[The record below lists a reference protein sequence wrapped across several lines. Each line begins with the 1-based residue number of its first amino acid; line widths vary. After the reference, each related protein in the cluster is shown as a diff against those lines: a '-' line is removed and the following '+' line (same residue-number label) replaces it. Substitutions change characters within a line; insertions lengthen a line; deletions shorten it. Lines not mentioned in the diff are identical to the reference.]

1 MVVFKVKLGV
11 LMNIA
16 EVLKKEGL
24 NFLFEN
30 LLRTNTFGK
39 SENFLSEIESALKTF
54 VRNSTYLNTHDFPI
68 AEGED
73 GFVVSLIDDNPDDP
87 ALYLVSDKPGIKSL
101 PHTHDTWVVIVGIRG
116 IEENILYTVIDG
128 SKKIEFERRSVGPD
142 MTISLMPSDIH
153 STQTT
158 SEVPTLHLHIY
169 GRPLYSLRPFA
180 ERTFFRAK

>member
-1 MVVFKVKLGV
+1 
-11 LMNIA
+11 MNIA

-30 LLRTNTFGK
+30 LMRTNTFGE
-39 SENFLSEIESALKTF
+39 SENFFSEIESALKTF
-54 VRNSTYLNTHDFPI
+54 VRNSTCLNTHDFPI
-68 AEGED
+68 AESED
-73 GFVVSLIDDNPDDP
+73 GFVVPLIGDNPDDP
-87 ALYLVSDKPGIKSL
+87 ALYLVSDKPGIKSP
-101 PHTHDTWVVIVGIRG
+101 PHTHDTWAVIVGIRG
-116 IEENILYTVIDG
+116 IEENILYNVIDG
-128 SKKIEFERRSVGPD
+128 SEKISEFERRSVCPE

-180 ERTFFRAK
+180 ERTFFKDK